1 MNAIR
6 FSEEAQ
12 RVLTDRVGQQA
23 SAGTNVFLRDAH
35 GQLWMRYDALVIASH
50 TTEPNTTV
58 MSYYF
63 QGKHIVSLDIPGSIG
78 PNSLVLKGVNAQIA
92 IAERAD
98 AGAPVEPVQTR
109 H

>member
-12 RVLTDRVGQQA
+12 RVLNDRVAHAAG
-23 SAGTNVFLRDAH
+23 AGTNVFLRDAH

-50 TTEPNTTV
+50 TTQTNVTV

-63 QGKHIVSLDIPGSIG
+63 QGKHVVSLDIPGSIG
-78 PNSLVLKGVNAQIA
+78 PNSLVLKGINAQIA
-92 IAERAD
+92 IAERANE
-98 AGAPVEPVQTR
+98 AAPVEPVQTR